1 MADCIIVGAG
11 ISGVFTA
18 LELQRAGAEVLLIDR
33 GQVGGE
39 ASWAGGGII
48 SPLYPWR
55 YPDAVTRLAQYSQ
68 QHYPALL
75 DNLQLES
82 GIDPQYQKNGL
93 LILDQDEITQAVEWA
108 KRWQTELE
116 ILEGTL
122 PVECEPALDKRI
134 NKAIWMPQVGQV
146 RNPRLVK
153 AMKATLSSRRIK
165 VLENTAVSSIRFKD
179 NKVQGVVA
187 GEESFD
193 AEKVLITGGA
203 WSGQILQQLKLSSTI
218 QPVKGQMILLKGQPG
233 QVKRIVLSSDR
244 YIIPRQDGR
253 ILVGSTLEYTDFK
266 KELTEDAKAELY
278 QAAIEI
284 MPSLSGLEIE
294 HHWAGLR
301 PGTDNGVPYIGEHPQ
316 VEGLYFNAGHFRNG
330 VVLGLS
336 SARQAADI
344 ILQRDTLFNSMDYG
358 IEAKH

>member
-11 ISGVFTA
+11 ISGVLTA
-18 LELQRAGAEVLLIDR
+18 LELQRAGAEVLLLDR

-39 ASWAGGGII
+39 SSWAGGGII

-55 YPDAVTRLAQYSQ
+55 YPDSVTRLAQYSQ

-93 LILDQDEITQAVEWA
+93 LILDQDEITQAREWA
-108 KRWQTELE
+108 KRWQVELE
-116 ILEGTL
+116 ILEGAV
-122 PVECEPALDKRI
+122 PAECEPALDKRFD
-134 NKAIWMPQVGQV
+134 KVIWMPQVAQV

-153 AMKATLSSRRIK
+153 AMKAVLSSRRIM
-165 VLENTAVSSIRFKD
+165 VREQTAVSSIRFKN

-187 GEESFD
+187 GNESFD
-193 AEKVLITGGA
+193 ADKVLITGGA
-203 WSGQILQQLKLSSTI
+203 WSGRILQQLKIQSTI

-233 QVKRIVLSSDR
+233 QVKRIVLSSDH

-253 ILVGSTLEYTDFK
+253 ILVGSTVEYTDFK
-266 KELTEDAKAELY
+266 KELTESAKAELY
-278 QAAIEI
+278 QTAIDI

-301 PGTDNGVPYIGEHPQ
+301 PGTDNGVPYIGVHPQ

-330 VVLGLS
+330 VVLGLA
-336 SARQAADI
+336 SARQAADV
-344 ILQRDTLFNSMDYG
+344 ILQREPLFDSLDYG